1 MPFFQRLASGIAS
14 VFGLDDKD
22 KEKDK
27 DKDSQ
32 TQKLRSRSLE
42 KQSSRSRRTC
52 SISIN
57 ILESHTKEAIAA
69 FVQDKHDKGECKPHV
84 FNQFWL
90 QFPKLEAGFEVVRC
104 QLEAHTAS
112 RDGPLPVAALAT
124 QPAAFGLQPHSQCVE
139 DLARK
144 CSGAA
149 GAGAALDFV
158 GLVMVL
164 LVSHL
169 TEPGSAEGMHP
180 DVRTALSCLELAF
193 THFNSARHGRLD
205 KREVAEAL
213 CYEAAKAHT
222 REGRHGRTS
231 NRLAQ
236 RLFEG
241 LDWEHDDTISFEN
254 FLRGILRLLA
264 DEFGDEGEEG
274 PEDDP
279 LLTTTSVRSPLAASQ
294 RSSAKDLAGAGPG
307 AAIGRVSTGAGNSGS
322 ATPAA
327 HG

>member
-1 MPFFQRLASGIAS
+1 M
-14 VFGLDDKD
+14 
-22 KEKDK
+22 
-27 DKDSQ
+27 
-32 TQKLRSRSLE
+32 
-42 KQSSRSRRTC
+42 
-52 SISIN
+52 
-57 ILESHTKEAIAA
+57 
-69 FVQDKHDKGECKPHV
+69 

-180 DVRTALSCLELAF
+180 DVRTALSCLV
-193 THFNSARHGRLD
+193 G
-205 KREVAEAL
+205 
-213 CYEAAKAHT
+213 
-222 REGRHGRTS
+222 
-231 NRLAQ
+231 
-236 RLFEG
+236 
-241 LDWEHDDTISFEN
+241 W
-254 FLRGILRLLA
+254 
-264 DEFGDEGEEG
+264 
-274 PEDDP
+274 
-279 LLTTTSVRSPLAASQ
+279 
-294 RSSAKDLAGAGPG
+294 
-307 AAIGRVSTGAGNSGS
+307 
-322 ATPAA
+322 
-327 HG
+327 